1 MSKFKLS
8 NQGEKLISLYKQM
21 ADKGYSRTD
30 GVEVKKAFSDFE
42 LRKFRNLFY

>member
-8 NQGEKLISLYKQM
+8 KQGEELINLYKQM

-30 GVEVKKAFSDFE
+30 GIKVKKAFSD
-42 LRKFRNLFY
+42 LS